1 MFLAYLILTL
11 LLLAAPLTV
20 ISSGLSSLGLITLV
34 VALLLTV
41 IALQIRTVEINFLA
55 PIIYPVAIFA
65 TIPALWMLFQILPLK
80 AIGLAN
86 PIWESAA
93 TALGRSIG
101 GSVSIDIGAT
111 IIALVRYLS
120 MVAISL
126 AAAAVATDRRRA
138 EGLLSV
144 LTASATTIA
153 LMKLTTVVDL
163 RDAATVCSA
172 LGVILAATGI
182 ARVME
187 RRRMRGENRRDLV
200 VWFWLS
206 FAGYFVAL
214 AICLLAIPAAA
225 DSQTLFALACGV
237 ATFIVAIVI
246 RKFHMGP
253 WGYSAIIA
261 VGLVVAIAVI
271 TFQPATRTLGLTLA
285 FASQAPRSLVTLTQR
300 ILSETGWAGTGAGT
314 FAAVLPIYQDLDEL
328 TNSNTA
334 PNALSAIAI
343 EMGRPFLLAIS
354 AAATALIVTFL
365 HAAAHR
371 GRDSFYSTAGASC
384 IVAVVLLAFGS
395 AAVLSTPATII
406 LAAIIGVAIA
416 QSKGRSI

>member
-1 MFLAYLILTL
+1 MSLAYPILTL

-20 ISSGLSSLGLITLV
+20 ISSGLFSLGLITLA
-34 VALLLTV
+34 VALLLTI

-65 TIPALWMLFQILPLK
+65 AIPALWMLFQILPLK

-101 GSVSIDIGAT
+101 GSVSIDTGAT
-111 IIALVRYLS
+111 IVALVRYLS
-120 MVAISL
+120 MIAVSL
-126 AAAAVATDRRRA
+126 AAAAVATDRHRA

-144 LTASATTIA
+144 LTASATAIA
-153 LMKLTTVVDL
+153 LMKLTTVLDL
-163 RDAATVCSA
+163 RDAATVCSV

-182 ARVME
+182 ACVME
-187 RRRMRGENRRDLV
+187 RRRMRGENRRNSV
-200 VWFWLS
+200 VWFGLS

-214 AICLLAIPAAA
+214 AICLLAIPAAT

-261 VGLVVAIAVI
+261 VGLVVAVAVI

-314 FAAVLPIYQDLDEL
+314 FAAVLPIYQDLDEITSG
-328 TNSNTA
+328 TNA

-354 AAATALIVTFL
+354 AAAAALIITFL
-365 HAAAHR
+365 HGAAR
-371 GRDSFYSTAGASC
+371 RRRDSFYSTAGASC

-395 AAVLSTPATII
+395 EAMLSTPATIL